1 MFKTAGKLA
10 SLFMLLVL
18 SFIYTD
24 KVFSSVRESD
34 PIMKEVIKYKK
45 ENDIKQIEP
54 IINEDE
60 LILGYSGLVVNRDK
74 SYKNMKEKNKFDE
87 EKIVYDKK
95 LPNNTITKTY
105 EYYIRKGNP
114 SKKNVALIFKI
125 NDSTN
130 AEKLL
135 NVLSKTNVIINF
147 FVDGAWLEKNVEKA
161 FLMVELGSEIYNLGY
176 NGSYNKKYINVT
188 DNLIESITL
197 KDSLYCL
204 NENKNDDE
212 KSICSK
218 RKMHT
223 VTPTIIE
230 PSLLTLKEKLDE
242 GVIISYDLKNFD
254 MNKFILVIN
263 AITNKGYNIT
273 SLNKV
278 LEE

>member
-60 LILGYSGLVVNRDK
+60 LILGYSGLVVNKDK

-105 EYYIRKGNP
+105 EYYIKKGNP

-130 AEKLL
+130 VEKLL

-161 FLMVELGSEIYNLGY
+161 FSFVELGSEIYNLGY
-176 NGSYNKKYINVT
+176 DGRYNKKYINVT

-223 VTPTIIE
+223 ITPTIIE

>member
-60 LILGYSGLVVNRDK
+60 LILGYSGLVVNKDK

-105 EYYIRKGNP
+105 EYYIKKGNP

-130 AEKLL
+130 VEKLL

-161 FLMVELGSEIYNLGY
+161 FSFVELGSEIYNLGY
-176 NGSYNKKYINVT
+176 DGSYNKKYINVT

-212 KSICSK
+212 KNLCSK

-223 VTPTIIE
+223 ITPTIVE

-242 GVIISYDLKNFD
+242 GVIISYDLNDFD

>member
-60 LILGYSGLVVNRDK
+60 LILGYSGLVVNKDK

-130 AEKLL
+130 VENLL

-161 FLMVELGSEIYNLGY
+161 FSFVELGSEIYNLGY
-176 NGSYNKKYINVT
+176 DGSYNKKYINVT

-212 KSICSK
+212 KNLCSK

-223 VTPTIIE
+223 ITPTIVE
-230 PSLLTLKEKLDE
+230 PSLLTLKENLDE
-242 GVIISYDLKNFD
+242 GVIISYDLNEFD

>member
-10 SLFMLLVL
+10 SLFMLLIL

-34 PIMKEVIKYKK
+34 PIMKEVIKYKEK
-45 ENDIKQIEP
+45 NDIKQIEP
-54 IINEDE
+54 IIHEDE
-60 LILGYSGLVVNRDK
+60 LVLGYSGLVVNKEK

-130 AEKLL
+130 VEKLL

-161 FLMVELGSEIYNLGY
+161 FSFVELGSEIYNLGY
-176 NGSYNKKYINVT
+176 DGSYNKKYINVT

-212 KSICSK
+212 KNLCSK

-223 VTPTIIE
+223 ITPTIVE
-230 PSLLTLKEKLDE
+230 PSLLTLKENLDE
-242 GVIISYDLKNFD
+242 GVIISYDLNEFD